1 MTRKIPFFSAAVLS
15 GLLLLAPAS
24 WAKKTE
30 AAAPAALAPYPAPVA
45 PEVAAKAFLLIDIS
59 ANGQVLASKNADD
72 PVEPASLTKLM
83 TGYLVFDALKNK
95 RLTLEQ
101 KLTVSAR
108 ARAMEGSRM
117 FVDTGWQVPVD
128 DLIKGMITQSGNDAT
143 AVLAE
148 GVGGSI
154 ENFVQMM
161 NNQAQL
167 LGLHKTHYK
176 NAEGLTVPG
185 HITTASDLALL
196 SRRLMQDFP
205 EYLHYYSIK
214 SYRYAGTPA
223 SNSNNRNLLLY
234 RDPSV
239 DGLKTGHTAAAGYC
253 LVATAKRE
261 FAGVGQRRL
270 LSVVLGTAS
279 ENARAA
285 ESQKLLNWGYTAF
298 EPVKLFAA
306 NQAVAKPQ
314 VWRGAANEV
323 SLGLPRDI
331 VVAVPVGTAAQIS
344 TTVARPD
351 PIFAPLRQGQNLG
364 TLNISISG
372 RPYTQLPLQ
381 TLQAVESA
389 GWFGQTWDAIRLWI
403 K

>member
-1 MTRKIPFFSAAVLS
+1 MTRKFPFFGAAVLS
-15 GLLLLAPAS
+15 SLFLLAPAT
-24 WAKKTE
+24 WAQKAE
-30 AAAPAALAPYPAPVA
+30 ATTPAAVAPYPAPVA

-59 ANGQVLASKNADD
+59 ANGQVLASKNADE

-161 NNQAQL
+161 NNQARL
-167 LGLHKTHYK
+167 LGLHKTTYK

-185 HITTASDLALL
+185 HTTTASDLALL

-270 LSVVLGTAS
+270 LSVVLGTSS

-314 VWRGAANEV
+314 VWRGAVNQV
-323 SLGLPRDI
+323 DLGLPRDI
-331 VVAVPVGTAAQIS
+331 VVAVPVGTASQIS

-351 PIFAPLRQGQNLG
+351 PIFAPLRKGQNLG
-364 TLNISISG
+364 TLNISISA
-372 RPYTQLPLQ
+372 RPYTQLSLQ
-381 TLQAVESA
+381 TLQAVQPA
-389 GWFGQTWDAIRLWI
+389 GWFGQTWDSIRLWI

>member
-1 MTRKIPFFSAAVLS
+1 MLRKSPFLSATFLF
-15 GLLLLAPAS
+15 GLLLLAPPT
-24 WAKKTE
+24 WAKKAE
-30 AAAPAALAPYPAPVA
+30 AVAPIAVAAYPAPIA
-45 PEVAAKAFLLIDIS
+45 PEVAAKAYLLIDIS
-59 ANGQVLASKNADD
+59 ANGQVLASKNAEA

-83 TGYLVFDALKNK
+83 TAYLVFDALKNK

-108 ARAMEGSRM
+108 ARTMEGSRM

-143 AVLAE
+143 NVLAE
-148 GVGGSI
+148 GVGGSV

-167 LGLHKTHYK
+167 LGMHKTSYK

-214 SYRYAGTPA
+214 SYRYPGTPA

-306 NQAVAKPQ
+306 NQAVAKPP

-323 SLGLPRDI
+323 GLGLPRDI
-331 VVAVPVGTAAQIS
+331 VVAVPVGTAGQVS

-381 TLQAVESA
+381 TLQAVEPA